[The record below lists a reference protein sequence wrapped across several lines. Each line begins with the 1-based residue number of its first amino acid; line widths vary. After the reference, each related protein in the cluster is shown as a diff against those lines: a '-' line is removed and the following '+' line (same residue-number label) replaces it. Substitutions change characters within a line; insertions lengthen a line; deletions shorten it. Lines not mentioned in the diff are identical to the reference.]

1 MILKCKKSHRF
12 LCKID
17 IESYVK
23 NLKDIGIEQLVPLRV
38 TVPCRI
44 CKEVEV
50 YDIYLTHYTFIENI
64 SKNKN
69 CMRTN

>member
-12 LCKID
+12 LCEVD

-50 YDIYLTHYTFIENI
+50 YDIYLTHYTFIENV
-64 SKNKN
+64 SKNK
-69 CMRTN
+69 

>member
-1 MILKCKKSHRF
+1 MIIHCKKSHRF
-12 LCKID
+12 LCKVD

-23 NLKDIGIEQLVPLRV
+23 NLKDMGIEQLVPLRV

-50 YDIYLTHYTFIENI
+50 YDIYLTHYTFIENV
-64 SKNKN
+64 SKNK
-69 CMRTN
+69 

>member
-1 MILKCKKSHRF
+1 MAIGGNMQIYCKKSHRF
-12 LCKID
+12 LCKVD

-23 NLKDIGIEQLVPLRV
+23 NLKDMGIEQLVPLRV

-50 YDIYLTHYTFIENI
+50 YDIYLTHYTFIENV
-64 SKNKN
+64 SKNK
-69 CMRTN
+69 

>member
-1 MILKCKKSHRF
+1 MIIKCKKSHRF
-12 LCKID
+12 LCNVD

-23 NLKDIGIEQLVPLRV
+23 NLKSLGIEQLIPLRI

-50 YDIYLTHYTFIENI
+50 YDIYLTHYKFVENV
-64 SKNKN
+64 SKNK
-69 CMRTN
+69 

>member
-1 MILKCKKSHRF
+1 MILKCKRSHRF
-12 LCKID
+12 LCKVD

-23 NLKDIGIEQLVPLRV
+23 NLKDMGIEQLIPLRV

-44 CKEVEV
+44 CKQVEV

-64 SKNKN
+64 SKNK
-69 CMRTN
+69 

>member
-1 MILKCKKSHRF
+1 MVIGGNMQIHCKKSHRF
-12 LCKID
+12 LCKVD

-23 NLKDIGIEQLVPLRV
+23 NLKDMGIEQLVPLRV

-50 YDIYLTHYTFIENI
+50 YDIYLTHYTFIENV
-64 SKNKN
+64 SKNK
-69 CMRTN
+69 

>member
-1 MILKCKKSHRF
+1 MIVRCKKSHRF
-12 LCKID
+12 LLEVD

-23 NLKDIGIEQLVPLRV
+23 NLKDMGIEQLVPLRI

-50 YDIYLTHYTFIENI
+50 YDIYLTHYTFIENV
-64 SKNKN
+64 SKNK
-69 CMRTN
+69 

>member
-1 MILKCKKSHRF
+1 MVIGGNMQIHCKKSHRF
-12 LCKID
+12 LCKVD

-23 NLKDIGIEQLVPLRV
+23 NLKDMGIEQLIPLRV

-50 YDIYLTHYTFIENI
+50 YDIYLTHYTFIENV
-64 SKNKN
+64 SKNK
-69 CMRTN
+69 

>member
-1 MILKCKKSHRF
+1 MGIGGNMQIHCKKSHRF
-12 LCKID
+12 LCKVD

-50 YDIYLTHYTFIENI
+50 YDIYLTHYTFIENV
-64 SKNKN
+64 SKNK
-69 CMRTN
+69 